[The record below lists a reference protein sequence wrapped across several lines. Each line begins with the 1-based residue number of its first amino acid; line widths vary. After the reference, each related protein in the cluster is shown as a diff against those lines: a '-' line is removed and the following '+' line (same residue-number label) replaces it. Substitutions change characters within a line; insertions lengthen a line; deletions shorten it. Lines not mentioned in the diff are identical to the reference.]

1 MTIWI
6 VLGVVLL
13 LVIAAVAYFATR
25 NSNDDRSTG
34 PRGQGRGRRNA
45 HSVGG
50 QASERDARG
59 QGGQPTHRSHSETTR
74 ETPRVQAH
82 DAGDP
87 PHSSH
92 PGHAGGPSE
101 PPDHE
106 PSERRLRRGDA
117 PETDDTTRQ

>member
-34 PRGQGRGRRNA
+34 PRGRGRRNA

-82 DAGDP
+82 DAGDQ

-92 PGHAGGPSE
+92 PGHAGGPSKQ
-101 PPDHE
+101 PDHE
-106 PSERRLRRGDA
+106 PSDRRLHRRDA